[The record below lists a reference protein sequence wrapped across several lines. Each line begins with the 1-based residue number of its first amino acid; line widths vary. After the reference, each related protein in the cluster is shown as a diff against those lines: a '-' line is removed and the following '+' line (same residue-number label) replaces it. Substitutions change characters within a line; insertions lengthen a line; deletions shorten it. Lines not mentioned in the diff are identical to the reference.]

1 MGRRAKPTSS
11 SRAASRSPS
20 YADAPSLRAS
30 PAGSTPST
38 EGGARLRLA
47 RRRGAAAAVRLPPF
61 LGRELLGCRRGTTA
75 GGQLPSVFLRGAFGF
90 PPPFPGPPAPSR
102 RAIVFSFFSL

>member
-47 RRRGAAAAVRLPPF
+47 GRRGAAAVRLPPF

-75 GGQLPSVFLRGAFGF
+75 AGQLL
-90 PPPFPGPPAPSR
+90 
-102 RAIVFSFFSL
+102 SFFRRELLVLLPLLLDLLPLLGRQLFYRFV

>member
-30 PAGSTPST
+30 PAGSTPTT
-38 EGGARLRLA
+38 EGGARLGLA

-75 GGQLPSVFLRGAFGF
+75 AGQPLSFFRGGGVG
-90 PPPFPGPPAPSR
+90 PPPLFPGPPPPFR
-102 RAIVFSFFSL
+102 RGILFSL